1 MKKGRIEWLDGLKG
15 FACLCVFAHHFLLAF
30 YPETYWGS
38 AAREQLLPAS
48 LAQNF
53 AMAVFNGNYLVALFC
68 TISGIVISVSVM
80 GLKEKERI
88 SNIIVKR
95 YFRLVLPVF
104 AFSSVIFVMMKLGVF
119 SNSEVGAI
127 TGNDWFVSF
136 YPAVDLKIKD
146 LFETSFILVLFGGN
160 SAFCGVF
167 WMLKTIFLGSFL
179 SILLSML
186 SWNFNKNV
194 IWVYFGVALVY
205 IRMNSLELT
214 FVLGTILAYCL
225 LDIQKNSKIHSVLG
239 FFLCFVGYFLG
250 GYPSGIEPQNYYRF
264 LNICPG
270 WLSGYQFWH
279 MVGAAVT
286 LLGIMLWRSP
296 QKFFANRVGKMF
308 GKISFAVYLV
318 HFPVM
323 CSFSST
329 LFLHM
334 INDWGMGY
342 HVSVGITFLCSI
354 AVIILCSWIF
364 YRFIEGKC
372 ARLTEMLLGKL
383 QRAGGEKKS

>member
-1 MKKGRIEWLDGLKG
+1 MNKGRIEWLDGLKG

-38 AAREQLLPAS
+38 AAREQLLPTG

-80 GLKEKERI
+80 GLKEKERV

-95 YFRLVLPVF
+95 YFRLALPVF

-127 TGNDWFVSF
+127 TGNDWFASF
-136 YPAVDLKIKD
+136 YPAADLKIKD

-167 WMLKTIFLGSFL
+167 WMLKTVFLGSFL

-225 LDIQKNSKIHSVLG
+225 LDIQKSARTNSVLG
-239 FFLCFVGYFLG
+239 FFYVL
-250 GYPSGIEPQNYYRF
+250 R
-264 LNICPG
+264 
-270 WLSGYQFWH
+270 
-279 MVGAAVT
+279 
-286 LLGIMLWRSP
+286 
-296 QKFFANRVGKMF
+296 
-308 GKISFAVYLV
+308 
-318 HFPVM
+318 
-323 CSFSST
+323 
-329 LFLHM
+329 
-334 INDWGMGY
+334 D
-342 HVSVGITFLCSI
+342 
-354 AVIILCSWIF
+354 IF
-364 YRFIEGKC
+364 
-372 ARLTEMLLGKL
+372 
-383 QRAGGEKKS
+383 